1 MVHFTRK
8 NSFKSKTN
16 FFTKYIIAGLPH
28 TQGIKGNSGNFQVIE
43 NLWETEGTLV
53 YFLNSKK
60 LRK

>member
-28 TQGIKGNSGNFQVIE
+28 TQGIKGNSGSFQVIE
-43 NLWETEGTLV
+43 NLLETEGT
-53 YFLNSKK
+53 
-60 LRK
+60 